1 MLNQKLLELR
11 KANTLTQ
18 SELAEKLHV
27 SRQAISRWE
36 SGITIP
42 DIEILKKLSILYNVS
57 LDEIINSSITKATST
72 TEILSANHIYIN
84 AVLLIFATIATTVLA
99 FVAIGVA
106 LFTLGYLFNHRKKSF
121 CKLFIFITI
130 IFYLLELEI
139 HLSNSVT
146 GTIPVQL
153 LLNKLNSYLF
163 FVYRA
168 PFSIQASNT
177 VAYVIIILVHFM
189 CNVACVEE
197 SFTK

>member
-11 KANTLTQ
+11 KANNLTQ

-36 SGITIP
+36 SGKTIP

-84 AVLLIFATIATTVLA
+84 AVLLIFATIATTVLP
-99 FVAIGVA
+99 FVSIGVA
-106 LFTLGYLFNHRKKSF
+106 FFTVCYLFNHRKKSF
-121 CKLFIFITI
+121 CKLFIFFTI

-168 PFSIQASNT
+168 PFSIQASNP
-177 VAYVIIILVHFM
+177 VSYVIIILVHFM